1 MFFRSRGNPLLPFN
15 AFFGEPNFVE
25 VSSNVRKEGAEV
37 MVEKTTRCRYGGFL
51 GEKGSDVVVD
61 PGGGRKLQEG
71 VAGKCTKEAI
81 DMVKFC
87 KDEFDSGV
95 SNFPGLI
102 RRGRE
107 SKGGFGR

>member
-1 MFFRSRGNPLLPFN
+1 MVFRSLVNPLLPFN
-15 AFFGEPNFVE
+15 AFFGEPDFVE
-25 VSSNVRKEGAEV
+25 VLSNTGKEGAEV
-37 MVEKTTRCRYGGFL
+37 MAEKTTRCRYDGVL
-51 GEKGSDVVVD
+51 GEKGSDVVVN
-61 PGGGRKLQEG
+61 PGGGRKLGEG

-87 KDEFDSGV
+87 KDEFDSQV